1 MNARWLVGPKGAGGA
16 PELTWEMG
24 DGRWEMGVFL
34 RGWEAGH
41 LRHGW
46 HGFFEGLGAWKDA
59 ATGRLSQ
66 HGRWG
71 RILNF
76 GR

>member
-1 MNARWLVGPKGAGGA
+1 MGADGAREVTQDGRGEGRVNARWLVGPKGAGGA

-41 LRHGW
+41 LRHG
-46 HGFFEGLGAWKDA
+46 
-59 ATGRLSQ
+59 
-66 HGRWG
+66 
-71 RILNF
+71 
-76 GR
+76 